1 MKKYI
6 LLVFVVIIALAGYFL
21 LARGQHK
28 LAANAAVSVTDSTGA
43 KVHIPAEPKRIVFLN
58 ASNLE
63 IFAQAIKNF
72 GRRGYARLKGI
83 ILNAKNIE
91 NEQELVAK
99 AAAEI
104 GTEVVQYVPRSGDIQ
119 IAENK
124 GGTVSEF
131 VKDSPMVQVYN
142 ELAEHVLAMSE
153 DEEE

>member
-1 MKKYI
+1 M
-6 LLVFVVIIALAGYFL
+6 LF
-21 LARGQHK
+21 R
-28 LAANAAVSVTDSTGA
+28 S
-43 KVHIPAEPKRIVFLN
+43 
-58 ASNLE
+58 
-63 IFAQAIKNF
+63 
-72 GRRGYARLKGI
+72 GYARFKGI

-142 ELAEHVLAMSE
+142 ELAERVLAMSE

>member
-1 MKKYI
+1 MEAFETYKPDIVIYDVLGDVVCGGFAMPI
-6 LLVFVVIIALAGYFL
+6 RGGYAREVFIVSSGEMMALYA
-21 LARGQHK
+21 
-28 LAANAAVSVTDSTGA
+28 
-43 KVHIPAEPKRIVFLN
+43 
-58 ASNLE
+58 ASN
-63 IFAQAIKNF
+63 IAQAIKNF

-119 IAENK
+119 IAENQ

>member
-43 KVHIPAEPKRIVFLN
+43 KVHIPAAPKRIVFLN

-119 IAENK
+119 IAENQ

>member
-1 MKKYI
+1 MK
-6 LLVFVVIIALAGYFL
+6 
-21 LARGQHK
+21 
-28 LAANAAVSVTDSTGA
+28 
-43 KVHIPAEPKRIVFLN
+43 
-58 ASNLE
+58 ASE
-63 IFAQAIKNF
+63 
-72 GRRGYARLKGI
+72 GI

-131 VKDSPMVQVYN
+131 VKDSPTVQVYN